1 MSFKPLLAVTLTA
14 ALAAC
19 AQTHTGQPGNGAP
32 QNSRIVQAAPQDAA
46 IHRSKIGAYDLIA
59 LNLDIP
65 GLNPELFDGRP
76 FSTAQ
81 INEIANRNH
90 APKMPDGV
98 ALQGALNAYL
108 LHTGNRLMVIDT
120 GMADGQTF
128 VDKIR
133 QAGYRPEQV
142 DVVLL
147 THTHRDHTGGLMT
160 NGKATFPNA
169 TVYLSAAESK
179 LDSAHSVLAAY
190 GGRIKTFTA
199 GDTLF
204 DGIKT
209 VDLAG
214 HTAGHV
220 GYEITSQGQTLLI
233 WGDIVHNAYIQF
245 DTPEAALKY
254 DADEHAARRT
264 RQAIFAQTAKD
275 GTSVAGMHLPFP
287 GIGQVQAARQGK
299 YRWANRTE

>member
-1 MSFKPLLAVTLTA
+1 MSFKPLLAVTLIA

-19 AQTHTGQPGNGAP
+19 AQTHTGQPGNGTSKD
-32 QNSRIVQAAPQDAA
+32 SRIVQTAPQDAA

-59 LNLDIP
+59 LNLGTP

-76 FSTAQ
+76 FSTTQ
-81 INEIANRNH
+81 INEIANRNR
-90 APKMPDGV
+90 APRMPDGV

-108 LHTGNRLMVIDT
+108 LHTGNRLLVIDA
-120 GMADGQTF
+120 GMADGHTF
-128 VDKIR
+128 VDKLR

-142 DVVLL
+142 DAVLL
-147 THTHRDHTGGLMT
+147 THTHPDHIGGLMT
-160 NGKATFPNA
+160 DGKATFSNA

-199 GDTLF
+199 GDALF
-204 DGIKT
+204 NSIKT

-220 GYEITSQGQTLLI
+220 GY
-233 WGDIVHNAYIQF
+233 A
-245 DTPEAALKY
+245 PRA
-254 DADEHAARRT
+254 
-264 RQAIFAQTAKD
+264 
-275 GTSVAGMHLPFP
+275 
-287 GIGQVQAARQGK
+287 GQVEESVKERLLVGQAFRPVDHCLVNVRQVVESPRRHGLSPLAV
-299 YRWANRTE
+299 RAIPNIRRRS